1 MFRRFAVHAA
11 VVVSTLLV
19 SSQALAKSLYESPY
33 SYRQSFGTALRLV
46 KVDLGYQVTEVNS
59 DWGYVLFEY
68 VSADSGARKNRA
80 SIQLVESEGTGT
92 VQIAVQMPQMPSFHE
107 ELILE
112 KLKQKL
118 QEEHGAPPERAKKK
132 EPEEPKP
139 KDGEKEKDRRGS
151 DEDRRGRNPDNVVIL
166 EPERDSLKKK
176 PR

>member
-1 MFRRFAVHAA
+1 MVKRLVLSALVLGASFFSSTTAFAKAQ
-11 VVVSTLLV
+11 TD
-19 SSQALAKSLYESPY
+19 SPY
-33 SYRQSFGTALRLV
+33 SYRQTFGSALRLV
-46 KVDLGYQVTEVNS
+46 KVDLAFQITEVNA

-80 SIQLVESEGTGT
+80 AIQLVESESTGG
-92 VQIAVQMPQMPSFHE
+92 VQVSVQVPQMPSFHE

-139 KDGEKEKDRRGS
+139 KGDDKERRGG
-151 DEDRRGRNPDNVVIL
+151 DEVRGRNPDNVVIL
-166 EPERDSLKKK
+166 EPERDSLKNK